1 MALLSQHYGGRVPG
15 MIKAH
20 SSVPSTRRKADSIPT
35 STMSAGGCE
44 VTLDGIPILPENSD
58 RGQGCNHV
66 IYHYASQVFG
76 SLRPAKKTDKLL
88 LDVDLRSGKEP
99 PKLTAIKDERAK
111 RKVYDLAFDALK
123 YQALLEDM
131 LVDSGYYSYDTVPDE
146 NHSIIVVILCDM
158 LNRHFAKRLREP
170 NEPVIPYVQEFED
183 DLFAH
188 TTKLNASLARNRI
201 KFQARSVECLL
212 PEKVRQREEC
222 GTKMPIYAW
231 VNQLQN
237 SVEDVIEQLTQDGY
251 KKVPSINSLGEYS
264 FTVDSQCPNVLVF
277 DAQNRNTL
285 EDSYLVRGGNL
296 VIQDKSC
303 CLGPHSVKA
312 LLNEGDDVIHI
323 YTGSGWTTA
332 HLATLTN
339 QEHCTIYAF
348 GVKNE
353 EHSEQLMAN
362 AKKLGIHNVKFIQD
376 NFFEVQHIDNRF
388 KNVKVVLVTPHDSR
402 SGVTNPVEYIIHE
415 GADASILGELS
426 QEQIDSDKLD
436 VLVSKHMELL
446 KHAMKFPHVQ
456 AVVYA
461 TNSIFREENENV
473 VTKVTEYINA
483 RTSTSIRNPFRLIP
497 PVLPLTPAELEK
509 QPSSKFIKMEPSSSM
524 GGCFLSVMSREDESM
539 SASDVIARAA
549 AKGLCS
555 LPPAKA
561 TATTTSAQGD
571 ELKPKKKSS
580 KTSQKSLTKSASAK
594 KERKG
599 PKTSKSPTAD
609 HHGHGP
615 TVRSPTLLVKKPS
628 SKRLRPI
635 RTASLMFAHHFTNS
649 STSDRQPYGVPMTK
663 ASLVRMQPKAEP
675 VRPHQEAIHHPKPFL

>member
-15 MIKAH
+15 MLIKAYG
-20 SSVPSTRRKADSIPT
+20 SMPSTSRKTSIP
-35 STMSAGGCE
+35 STMSNTRGCE
-44 VTLDGIPILPENSD
+44 VAPDNIPVLPENSD
-58 RGQGCNHV
+58 HGQGCNHV

-76 SLRPAKKTDKLL
+76 SLRPANKTDKLV
-88 LDVDLRSGKEP
+88 LDVDLRAGREP

-131 LVDSGYYSYDTVPDE
+131 LVDSGYYGYDTVPDE
-146 NHSIIVVILCDM
+146 NHGVIVVILCDM
-158 LNRHFAKRLREP
+158 LNRRFARRIPET

-183 DLFAH
+183 ELFAY

-237 SVEDVIEQLTQDGY
+237 SVEEVMEQLTEDGY
-251 KKVPSINSLGEYS
+251 KKVPSVKALAEYS
-264 FTVDSQCPNVLVF
+264 FAVDSQCPNVLVF

-296 VIQDKSC
+296 IIQDKSC
-303 CLGPHSVKA
+303 CLGPHSVKS
-312 LLNEGDDVIHI
+312 LLNEGDDVMHI
-323 YTGSGWTTA
+323 YTGSGWTTS

-339 QEHCTIYAF
+339 QELCTVYAF

-362 AKKLGIHNVKFIQD
+362 AKKLGIHNVKFLQD
-376 NFFEVQHIDNRF
+376 NFFEVQHLDNRF
-388 KNVKVVLVTPHDSR
+388 KNVKVVLVTPQDSR

-415 GADASILGELS
+415 GADASILRELS
-426 QEQIDSDKLD
+426 QEQVDNDKID

-446 KHAMKFPHVQ
+446 KHAMKFPRVQ
-456 AVVYA
+456 AVVYT
-461 TNSIFREENENV
+461 TNSIFQEENENV
-473 VTKVTEYINA
+473 VTKVTDYINA
-483 RTSTSIRNPFRLIP
+483 RTMGKNPFRLIP
-497 PVLPLTPAELEK
+497 PVLPLTPAELEM
-509 QPSSKFIKMEPSSSM
+509 QSSSKFIKMEPSSSM

-539 SASDVIARAA
+539 SASDVLARAA
-549 AKGLCS
+549 AKGLCA
-555 LPPAKA
+555 LPGAKPTPAR
-561 TATTTSAQGD
+561 GD
-571 ELKPKKKSS
+571 ESKPKKKTS
-580 KTSQKSLTKSASAK
+580 KTSQKLLPKSASAK

-599 PKTSKSPTAD
+599 AKIAKSPTPD
-609 HHGHGP
+609 HAFGA
-615 TVRSPTLLVKKPS
+615 TVRSPSLLVKKPS

-635 RTASLMFAHHFTNS
+635 RTASLMFAHHFTN
-649 STSDRQPYGVPMTK
+649 TPTTERQPYGVPMTK
-663 ASLVRMQPKAEP
+663 ASLVRVQPKVELIL
-675 VRPHQEAIHHPKPFL
+675 PHQEALQHPKPFL